1 MESAT
6 HSTSTPLRQHFLG
19 SAAESQ
25 TEMTAPR
32 GNESHDNSQPR
43 KIQFRGGG
51 ILLRPIPF
59 YVKNNEPTLQEFEI
73 F

>member
-6 HSTSTPLRQHFLG
+6 HSLSKPLRQHFRG
-19 SAAESQ
+19 SAAEPQ
-25 TEMTAPR
+25 TESTAPR
-32 GNESHDNSQPR
+32 ASESRDSSQPH

-59 YVKNNEPTLQEFEI
+59 FVRNHEPTLQEFEI